1 MLEVS
6 LVTWIVAFL
15 PLAILLALM
24 LGRNWGA
31 DSAGPISFLVAVL
44 VALLMFGANAEI
56 LGFEIARGIYSS
68 ITVLYVVWASI
79 LLYEVTHEG
88 QAFEPLR
95 VGIERFLP
103 HPLLQVLAFGWAFA
117 SFLQGVTG
125 FGVPIA
131 VVAPLLV
138 GIGVRPIYAVTIPL
152 IGHAW
157 NNTFGTLAVAWL
169 GLKQVT
175 GIDAALAAETA
186 IYAASFIWVLNI
198 LGGLLVCW
206 LFDKARGIRDGL
218 PVIIAMSLIQGGL
231 TLALSQWSDVLN
243 GFIASSVAFIAIFA
257 FGRLPMYQKR
267 VTEMS
272 SIFTDERRA
281 EYAAGSVTG
290 GAGMAAQAVYRS
302 PLDEPGT
309 LEINPDGTATATRAA
324 TEREEPLT
332 MNEAL
337 IPYYALLVITFGIL
351 LIPPI
356 KNALG
361 SWIFTIS
368 FPETVTSRGYVRSGM
383 TANFA
388 LLTHAGTFLAAAA
401 LVAFFAFKAKGTIA
415 PGGFG
420 RVFMRTVEKSVP
432 STIAVVALI
441 AMSNVLTGVGAVEI
455 LAHGVAVATGPA
467 YGFLAPLVGGLGAF
481 MTTSNL
487 ASNLLFGQFQLAT
500 ANATGLYTP
509 AILGAQTA
517 GGAAG
522 NMIAPGNVLLGTT
535 TAGILGREGE
545 VLKITIPLF
554 VMVALIIGVFVF
566 FVA

>member
-1 MLEVS
+1 MPEVS
-6 LVTWIVAFL
+6 LLSWIVAFL

-24 LGRNWGA
+24 LGRGWGA
-31 DSAGPISFLVAVL
+31 DSAGPVSFLIAVL
-44 VALLMFGANAEI
+44 VAFMMFGANTEI

-95 VGIERFLP
+95 EGIERFLP

-138 GIGVRPIYAVTIPL
+138 GIGLRPIYAVTIPL

-169 GLKQVT
+169 GLKEVT
-175 GIDAALAAETA
+175 GIDAMLAAETA
-186 IYAASFIWVLNI
+186 LYAASFIWVLNI
-198 LGGLLVCW
+198 LGGFLVCW
-206 LFDKARGIRDGL
+206 LFDRARGIIEGL

-231 TLALSQWSDVLN
+231 TLALSQWNDVLN
-243 GFIASSVAFIAIFA
+243 GFIASSVAFIAIFM

-267 VTEMS
+267 VTKMS
-272 SIFTDERRA
+272 HIFTDERRA
-281 EYAAGSVTG
+281 AYEAGSASGVAAG
-290 GAGMAAQAVYRS
+290 AQPVHRSAVG
-302 PLDEPGT
+302 EPGAVG
-309 LEINPDGTATATRAA
+309 INPDGTATAA
-324 TEREEPLT
+324 TGTTVRHGPLT

-351 LIPPI
+351 LVPPI
-356 KNALG
+356 KNTLG
-361 SWIFTIS
+361 AWVLTVS
-368 FPETVTSRGYVRSGM
+368 FPETVTSHGFVRSGM

-388 LLTHAGTFLAAAA
+388 LLTHAGTFLATAA
-401 LVAFFAFKAKGTIA
+401 LVAYFAFKSKGTIA

-441 AMSNVLTGVGAVEI
+441 TMSNVLTGVGAVEI

-500 ANATGLYTP
+500 ANATGLHTP

-554 VMVALIIGVFVF
+554 VMVALVIGVFVF